1 MYVYLKLASL
11 DMYVK
16 LYMFFVHCVCVYIY
30 IYICVCV
37 CVCVYIYILCVCAS
51 IISNLVFYA
60 QSTIAV
66 ISGQIYL
73 CGKKMYMIMCFV
85 HCGYIYV
92 KLYIYIYVLCALWIY
107 IPLSGTLLCT
117 SWYTNVLVCQSCIV
131 YCGTIR
137 VQWFH

>member
-30 IYICVCV
+30 IYV
-37 CVCVYIYILCVCAS
+37 CVCVYIYIYCVCVCAS

-73 CGKKMYMIMCFV
+73 CGIFFYMIMCFV
-85 HCGYIYV
+85 HCGYIYM
-92 KLYIYIYVLCALWIY
+92 
-107 IPLSGTLLCT
+107 
-117 SWYTNVLVCQSCIV
+117 
-131 YCGTIR
+131 
-137 VQWFH
+137 